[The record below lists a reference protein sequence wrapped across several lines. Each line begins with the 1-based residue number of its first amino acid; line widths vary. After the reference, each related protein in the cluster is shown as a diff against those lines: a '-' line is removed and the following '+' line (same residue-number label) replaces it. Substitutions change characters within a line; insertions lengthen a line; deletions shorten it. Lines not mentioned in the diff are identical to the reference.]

1 MTLGPA
7 GSRSHMSNS
16 IRRTERVL
24 DLASLG
30 SIIGGFACY
39 ARSYLAMQVLQGG
52 KLVPGA
58 ASHSA
63 MQQFAYFR
71 NLSEVG
77 LGLVVLGVAIGVGS
91 VFVNRRAA
99 ARPAAA
105 PSEQPAR
112 VDIRQTPIAPQP
124 AQS

>member
-1 MTLGPA
+1 
-7 GSRSHMSNS
+7 MSNS

-99 ARPAAA
+99 ARPAAV

>member
-1 MTLGPA
+1 
-7 GSRSHMSNS
+7 MSNS

-39 ARSYLAMQVLQGG
+39 ARAYLAMQVLQAG

-58 ASHSA
+58 ESHSA

-77 LGLVVLGVAIGVGS
+77 VGLVVLGVLIGVGS
-91 VFVNRRAA
+91 VLVNRRARGQGA
-99 ARPAAA
+99 DDAAA
-105 PSEQPAR
+105 PSAR
-112 VDIRQTPIAPQP
+112 AEIRQTPIAPQP